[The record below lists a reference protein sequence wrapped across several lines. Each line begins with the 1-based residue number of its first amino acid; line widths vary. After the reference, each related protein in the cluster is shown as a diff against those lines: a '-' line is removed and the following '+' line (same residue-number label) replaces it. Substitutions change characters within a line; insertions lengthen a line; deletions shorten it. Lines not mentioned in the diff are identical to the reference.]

1 VIWDSNPK
9 KSSNIHLL
17 ELKMGKPSD
26 RDRKYMRDMWG
37 TEALVTDYGSFYDKN
52 QKKMLREV
60 ENDEIDQKSKNID
73 NVINADTSGDFII
86 D

>member
-1 VIWDSNPK
+1 MIWDSNPK

-37 TEALVTDYGSFYDKN
+37 TEALITDYGSIFDRN
-52 QKKMLREV
+52 PKKMLREV
-60 ENDEIDQKSKNID
+60 ENDDIDQKSKHID
-73 NVINADTSGDFII
+73 TVMNVDTSGDFIN
-86 D
+86 

>member
-1 VIWDSNPK
+1 MPFTQFTSLDFDEI
-9 KSSNIHLL
+9 KSSIKDYIRAN
-17 ELKMGKPSD
+17 
-26 RDRKYMRDMWG
+26 
-37 TEALVTDYGSFYDKN
+37 TTFTDYGSFYDKN

>member
-1 VIWDSNPK
+1 MIWDSNPK

-17 ELKMGKPSD
+17 ELKMGRPSD

>member
-1 VIWDSNPK
+1 
-9 KSSNIHLL
+9 
-17 ELKMGKPSD
+17 MGKPSD

-73 NVINADTSGDFII
+73 ACLLYTSPSPRDMRRSRMPSSA
-86 D
+86 

>member
-1 VIWDSNPK
+1 MIWDSNPK

-60 ENDEIDQKSKNID
+60 ENDEIDQKSENID

>member
-1 VIWDSNPK
+1 
-9 KSSNIHLL
+9 
-17 ELKMGKPSD
+17 MGKQPD

-37 TEALVTDYGSFYDKN
+37 TEALITDYGSFYDKN

>member
-1 VIWDSNPK
+1 
-9 KSSNIHLL
+9 
-17 ELKMGKPSD
+17 MGKQPD

-37 TEALVTDYGSFYDKN
+37 TEGSLITDYGSIFDRN
-52 QKKMLREV
+52 PKKMLREV

-73 NVINADTSGDFII
+73 NVMNIDTSGDFLT

>member
-1 VIWDSNPK
+1 MIWDSNPK

>member
-1 VIWDSNPK
+1 MIWDSNPK

-26 RDRKYMRDMWG
+26 RDRKYMRNMWG

>member
-1 VIWDSNPK
+1 
-9 KSSNIHLL
+9 
-17 ELKMGKPSD
+17 MGKPSD

-37 TEALVTDYGSFYDKN
+37 TEALVTDYGSFY
-52 QKKMLREV
+52 

-73 NVINADTSGDFII
+73 TVINADTSGDFII

>member
-1 VIWDSNPK
+1 MIWDSNPK

-26 RDRKYMRDMWG
+26 RDRKYMRNMWG

-52 QKKMLREV
+52 QKKMLRKV
-60 ENDEIDQKSKNID
+60 ENDEIDQESKHID
-73 NVINADTSGDFII
+73 TVMNVDTSGDFII

>member
-1 VIWDSNPK
+1 MIWDSNPK
-9 KSSNIHLL
+9 KSSNINLL

>member
-1 VIWDSNPK
+1 
-9 KSSNIHLL
+9 
-17 ELKMGKPSD
+17 MGKQPD

>member
-1 VIWDSNPK
+1 MIWDSNPK

-17 ELKMGKPSD
+17 DLKMGRPSD

>member
-1 VIWDSNPK
+1 
-9 KSSNIHLL
+9 
-17 ELKMGKPSD
+17 
-26 RDRKYMRDMWG
+26 MWG

-73 NVINADTSGDFII
+73 TVINADTSGDFII

>member
-1 VIWDSNPK
+1 MIWDSTPK
-9 KSSNIHLL
+9 KRSNIHLL
-17 ELKMGKPSD
+17 ELNLGKHSD

-73 NVINADTSGDFII
+73 TVINADTSGDFII

>member
-1 VIWDSNPK
+1 MIWDSNPK

-37 TEALVTDYGSFYDKN
+37 TEALITDYGSIFDKN
-52 QKKMLREV
+52 PKKMLREV
-60 ENDEIDQKSKNID
+60 ENDDIDQKSKHID
-73 NVINADTSGDFII
+73 TVMNVDTSGDFIN
-86 D
+86 